1 MTSSSLCTVDCIQW
15 INWRNSPAVKKMV
28 PNYLL
33 ESYVFF
39 FFFSS
44 YPWKVFLEE
53 IAQISRLQR
62 VNVRTIKPLLYLAN
76 YITLQH
82 MSLAQ
87 LFNSS
92 FPKVIGPE
100 AGCCCTSAPVILT
113 FHAFFRKEKLIE
125 CEKSGTLTGCQNI
138 LQHKPTCQPACF
150 LVYFKVS

>member
-1 MTSSSLCTVDCIQW
+1 MLIAFSELARERKWSQSLIEIFTQKLYIY
-15 INWRNSPAVKKMV
+15 I
-28 PNYLL
+28 Y
-33 ESYVFF
+33 

-44 YPWKVFLEE
+44 YPWKFFPEDVT
-53 IAQISRLQR
+53 QISQLQR
-62 VNVRTIKPLLYLAN
+62 VNTSSIKPLLYLAN

-87 LFNSS
+87 LFNS
-92 FPKVIGPE
+92 FLPKIIGPE
-100 AGCCCTSAPVILT
+100 AGCCCASAPVILT
-113 FHAFFRKEKLIE
+113 FHAFFRKEKLVE